1 VSEKFDEVI
10 SYLGSRIATILAN
23 VPSNIKDKAQEIR
36 LRVNLPIV
44 ISYPMGD
51 IFVCGMGVSNFPRE
65 DSIIA
70 TKRDI
75 NETFRFICDSSI
87 HSHQHEIRNGYV
99 TLKGGHRAGI
109 CGTAVLDGNNI
120 SNIRDISSINLRI
133 AREIIGAANEV
144 TKFSVFDNI
153 PSGMLLIGPP
163 GCGKT
168 TILRDLVRQLSSG
181 LVNQISYKVA
191 VVDERGEIAAVWQ
204 GVPQNNL
211 GPCCDVLD
219 GYPKGEG
226 IHQAIRSLSPDYI
239 FCDEIGSFS
248 EAEGI
253 IASLNAGVAVI
264 ATAHAL
270 KIEEI
275 YKRPHI
281 ARLIRTGAFKNII
294 LLNGREKPST
304 VKAVYREGEIID
316 IKDSRANPNLLN
328 ISGNR
333 VI

>member
-1 VSEKFDEVI
+1 MTEKFDELF
-10 SYLGSRIATILAN
+10 SYLGSRISAVLAN
-23 VPSNIKDKAQEIR
+23 VPVNIKEKAQEIR

-44 ISYPMGD
+44 ISHPTGD
-51 IFVCGMGVSNFPRE
+51 VFVCNNGVSNFSRG
-65 DSIIA
+65 DSII
-70 TKRDI
+70 TSKRDM

-109 CGTAVLDGNNI
+109 CGTAVLDENNI
-120 SNIRDISSINLRI
+120 NNIRDISSINLRI
-133 AREIIGAANEV
+133 AREIVGAANEV
-144 TKFSVFDNI
+144 VEYTVQNHT
-153 PSGMLLIGPP
+153 PRGLLLIGPP

-168 TILRDLVRQLSSG
+168 TVLRDLARQLSSG
-181 LVNQISYKVA
+181 LVDEMSYKVA

-204 GVPQNNL
+204 GIPQNDL

-270 KIEEI
+270 KIEDV

-281 ARLIRTGAFKNII
+281 AKLIKTGAFQNIV
-294 LLNGREKPST
+294 LLNGRQKPST
-304 VKAVYREGEIID
+304 VKAVYREGEIVD
-316 IKDSRANPNLLN
+316 IKNNRSNLNLSDCN
-328 ISGNR
+328 CNR
-333 VI
+333 VV